1 MNPAGSRYLA
11 VPGDGRFFS
20 LKLST
25 SFDTDVPAEV
35 LFDRIVDFDWL
46 AHRIMRNGGHVSRI
60 DPTREPGIGLGWNIG
75 FLRNRKAQSVRVKI
89 EQFDRPAAISV
100 SAQSKTL
107 EALMLATVISMDH
120 FRARLVTRTI
130 IRPRNIRAAVMVQLA
145 KIRRTQLNSRFDEMV
160 MILIKEM
167 MNEHKTMGC
176 V

>member
-46 AHRIMRNGGHVSRI
+46 AHRIMRNGGCVSRI
-60 DPTREPGIGLGWNIG
+60 DPTREPEIGLGWNIG

-100 SAQSKTL
+100 SAQSKTS
-107 EALMLATVISMDH
+107 EALTGDRDINGSLPRTPCHAYDH
-120 FRARLVTRTI
+120 SSAQHTGRCHGSTCKNQAD
-130 IRPRNIRAAVMVQLA
+130 PA
-145 KIRRTQLNSRFDEMV
+145 
-160 MILIKEM
+160 
-167 MNEHKTMGC
+167 
-176 V
+176 